1 MSRRRRRA
9 KRSSKSLALS
19 ATDADWAVVK
29 AKAERRRLSTSR
41 YVVALLVGRFDAR
54 DEPALVLCAD
64 EQREM
69 LETVRAFRALM
80 GDEAEA
86 PSLIADIADM
96 RTRVALLFDAWAVA
110 MVRDDRREEL
120 RAILGARVDAANAER
135 VFNRIV
141 GARRSASTA
150 ADSQA
155 GSTFQTGCAVR
166 AGVALLADTSRAAPS
181 HGSVRSSSRPRSRR
195 LRESM

>member
-41 YVVALLVGRFDAR
+41 YVVALVLGRFDAR

-120 RAILGARVDAANAER
+120 RAILAARVDAANAER

-141 GARRSASTA
+141 GLAEAPALPQTPKPGARSKP
-150 ADSQA
+150 D
-155 GSTFQTGCAVR
+155 
-166 AGVALLADTSRAAPS
+166 APS
-181 HGSVRSSSRPRSRR
+181 EQGS
-195 LRESM
+195 LF

>member
-29 AKAERRRLSTSR
+29 ERRRLSTSR
-41 YVVALLVGRFDAR
+41 YVVALVLGRFDAR

-120 RAILGARVDAANAER
+120 RAILAARVDAANAER

-141 GARRSASTA
+141 GLAEAPALPQTPKPGARSKP
-150 ADSQA
+150 D
-155 GSTFQTGCAVR
+155 
-166 AGVALLADTSRAAPS
+166 APS
-181 HGSVRSSSRPRSRR
+181 EQGS
-195 LRESM
+195 LF